1 MKKIIGIDLGTTTS
15 AVSIYDK
22 GEVVLIKN
30 KEEKSLTDSAVAMN
44 KFDEIIIGREAKNN
58 INDRIIEIKRKMGTT
73 YKSLLKDKEFSPEEI
88 SSKILTVLKEQA
100 EDYLLGGTIDE
111 AVITV
116 PAQFNSFQKMATIK
130 AGELAGLKVE
140 RIINEPTAAAL
151 AYGVDKLDNEEKI
164 LVYDFGGG
172 TFDVSILDFEF
183 GIMDVIGGSGDN
195 HLGGSNIDELLMKHI
210 AYLENLNYKGDT
222 VKENLLKN
230 AIEDAKIELSNK
242 EITKIIIP
250 ELNVNTELSLR
261 TFEKLIEGIVDKTM
275 ECIDE
280 ALVEANVTPEDI
292 KVVLPV
298 GGTSNTPM
306 IQRRLKEKFGE
317 KIHLF
322 EDLQLSVALGA
333 GVQGAI
339 KGGQISHED
348 GIILT
353 DICAHDL
360 GVDCI
365 GEHQGIMMGGV
376 FSPILRK
383 HSPLPAK
390 NEEVYYTS
398 HDNQERVNMRIYEGK
413 QSLVMENIY
422 IGEMLIDGI
431 PPMKAGEGIIKV
443 EFDYDLNGILN
454 VKATL
459 ENTNKVYEGKFEPHK
474 RSQASNE
481 KTTIGYKDSV
491 YYSEYKTTIDIAEKK
506 LETANDV
513 EKVKVETL
521 LNKLKEEL
529 GNENKEELDR
539 VDDSLTDLLFEI

>member
-30 KEEKSLTDSAVAMN
+30 KEEKNLIDSAVAIN
-44 KFDEIIIGREAKNN
+44 KFDEIIVGREAKNN
-58 INDRIIEIKRKMGTT
+58 INDRVIEVKRKMGTT
-73 YKSLLKDKEFSPEEI
+73 HKAILKNKEFSSEEI
-88 SSKILTVLKEQA
+88 SSEILKVLKEQA
-100 EDYLLGGTIDE
+100 EDYLLGETIEE

-195 HLGGSNIDELLMKHI
+195 HLGGSNIDELLMKHV
-210 AYLENLNYKGDT
+210 AHLENINYKGDT
-222 VKENLLKN
+222 FKENLLKN
-230 AIEDAKIELSNK
+230 AIEAAKIELSNK
-242 EITKIIIP
+242 EAAKIIIP

-261 TFEKLIEGIVDKTM
+261 TFESLIEGIVDKTM
-275 ECIDE
+275 QCIDE
-280 ALVEANVTPEDI
+280 ALAEANVAPEDI

-298 GGTSNTPM
+298 GGTSNIPM
-306 IQRRLKEKFGE
+306 IQRRLSEKFE
-317 KIHLF
+317 DRIHLF
-322 EDLQLSVALGA
+322 DDLQLSVALGA

-339 KGGQISHED
+339 KNGDISHED

-365 GEHQGIMMGGV
+365 GEHQGIIMGGV
-376 FSPILRK
+376 FSPILKK
-383 HSPLPAK
+383 HSSLPAK
-390 NEEVYYTS
+390 NEETYYTS
-398 HDNQERVNMRIYEGK
+398 YDNQERVNMRIYEGK

-422 IGEMLIDGI
+422 IGEMLIDEI

-454 VKATL
+454 VKAIL
-459 ENTNKVYEGKFEPHK
+459 ENTSKVYEGKFEPHK
-474 RSQASNE
+474 KSQVSNE
-481 KTTIGYKDSV
+481 KTSIGYKDSI
-491 YYSEYKTTIDIAEKK
+491 YYSDYKTTIDIAEKK
-506 LETANDV
+506 LETAKDID
-513 EKVKVETL
+513 KVKIEAL

>member
-15 AVSIYDK
+15 AVTIYDK
-22 GEVVLIKN
+22 NEVVLIKN
-30 KEEKSLTDSAVAMN
+30 KEGKSLTDSAVAIN
-44 KFDEIIIGREAKNN
+44 KFDDIIVGREAKNN
-58 INDRIIEIKRKMGTT
+58 INNRIIEIKRKMGTT
-73 YKSLLKDKEFSPEEI
+73 HKSLLKDNEFSPEEI
-88 SSKILTVLKEQA
+88 SSKILKVLKDQA
-100 EDYLLGGTIDE
+100 EDYLLGETITE

-195 HLGGSNIDELLMKHI
+195 HLGGSNIDELLIKHI
-210 AYLENLNYKGDT
+210 AHIENLNYKGNT
-222 VKENLLKN
+222 AKENLLKN

-242 EITKIIIP
+242 EVTKVIIP

-261 TFEKLIEGIVDKTM
+261 TFEELIEGIVSKTM
-275 ECIDE
+275 DCIDE
-280 ALVEANVTPEDI
+280 ALAEANVTPEDI

-298 GGTSNTPM
+298 GGTSNIPM
-306 IQRRLKEKFGE
+306 IQNRLKEKFGE
-317 KIHLF
+317 KIYLF
-322 EDLQLSVALGA
+322 DDLQLSVALGA

-339 KGGQISHED
+339 KSGEISHED

-383 HSPLPAK
+383 HSSLPAK
-390 NEEVYYTS
+390 NEETYYTS
-398 HDNQERVNMRIYEGK
+398 HDNQREVNMRIYEGK

-422 IGEMLIDGI
+422 IGEMLIDEI
-431 PPMKAGEGIIKV
+431 PPMKAGEGVIKV
-443 EFDYDLNGILN
+443 EFDYDMNGILN

-459 ENTNKVYEGKFEPHK
+459 KNTNKVYNGQFEPHK
-474 RSQASNE
+474 KSQASGE
-481 KTTIGYKDSV
+481 KINVGYKDSI
-491 YYSEYKTTIDIAEKK
+491 YYSDYKTTIDIADKK
-506 LETANDV
+506 IETASDLN
-513 EKVKVETL
+513 KVKIVTL

-529 GNENKEELDR
+529 SNENKEELDR